1 MLLLIICIM
10 NNLFSKK
17 EDNKFDTKSRNL
29 STLKLS
35 HVSIID
41 NKCSVVSLREFD
53 NESKV
58 FIAKL
63 NSKIHF
69 MILRKCILQN

>member
-1 MLLLIICIM
+1 M

-41 NKCSVVSLREFD
+41 NKCKATVLF
-53 NESKV
+53 
-58 FIAKL
+58 
-63 NSKIHF
+63 
-69 MILRKCILQN
+69 